1 MPGRG
6 GELVSQCLDGP
17 ATWAEGAAAEPR
29 EVLSGHSQPGGLLG
43 IKDQL
48 AGARRSLHWELI
60 SLFAGLA
67 PQGLTSTLGV
77 GITSLVNWEFI
88 ENWHWRRCVLRLK
101 VIKQPRAPSL

>member
-1 MPGRG
+1 MPGRQ

-29 EVLSGHSQPGGLLG
+29 EVLSGHSQQGGLLG

-48 AGARRSLHWELI
+48 AGARRSLHWDLI

-77 GITSLVNWEFI
+77 GITSLVSWEFI
-88 ENWHWRRCVLRLK
+88 ENWHWQRFVLRLK